1 LHRFFQS
8 SKFGAVYQSHIVL
21 LSQRP
26 RCGREDRRCARDQ
39 NLHNPFQ
46 RHPEVP
52 TFHVLDLIEFAGE
65 KIAQPMYSGDFHA
78 HYGIT
83 T

>member
-1 LHRFFQS
+1 MDGLGRNTSSIARQSLRHRTATRAL
-8 SKFGAVYQSHIVL
+8 GAALVTH
-21 LSQRP
+21 
-26 RCGREDRRCARDQ
+26 

-52 TFHVLDLIEFAGE
+52 TTFHVLDLIKFAGE
-65 KIAQPMYSGDFHA
+65 KIAQPMYSFHA